1 MHLFFRLGD
10 QLVRAAVPGPI
21 IDALRLGRMTALQK
35 PNGGIRGI
43 VAGDDWSH
51 AQWPSKWVVQ
61 WRRQPLPTSTH
72 YRPVPDCHGLQ
83 TLCEANPETTLVSI
97 NGVSAFDSISREAM
111 LRGLLGVAEERR
123 LSRSFASSMEDPHSQ
138 YLWEDDSGN
147 VHTIQQGEGGE
158 QGDALMPLLYSL
170 GQHQGLDEVVR
181 GLLPTE
187 KLFAYLDDVYVVT
200 TPDRVYTFLQENLWV
215 FVGVRINSGKT
226 QVWNAAGRKPLV
238 CEAMDRIAQAQNPEA
253 KVWRG
258 SEVPVD
264 RQGVKVLGAPIGHPA
279 FVACSPVG
287 SGSRAPSHSSAPHPI
302 DARLAVSQV
311 VAPPLCW
318 SAGHVFS
325 QSGQPRGSSR
335 LCHFT

>member
-1 MHLFFRLGD
+1 MAFEELS
-10 QLVRAAVPGPI
+10 QETPSA
-21 IDALRLGRMTALQK
+21 
-35 PNGGIRGI
+35 
-43 VAGDDWSH
+43 DWSH

-61 WRRQPLPTSTH
+61 WRRQPLPSSTH
-72 YRPVPDCHGLQ
+72 YRPVPDASAFL
-83 TLCEANPETTLVSI
+83 TLSRRCVKRTNPETTLVSI
-97 NGVSAFDSISREAM
+97 DGVSAFDSISREAM
-111 LRGLLGVAEERR
+111 LRGLLGVADGEKALPFVR
-123 LSRSFASSMEDPHSQ
+123 LFCGRPSQ

-158 QGDALMPLLYSL
+158 QGDALMPLLCSL
-170 GQHQGLDEVVR
+170 GQHQALDEVVR

-187 KLFAYLDDVYVVT
+187 KLFAHLDDVYVVT
-200 TPDRVYTFLQENLWV
+200 TPDMVATVYTLLQENLWV
-215 FVGVRINSGKT
+215 FAGVRIDGGKT

-264 RQGVKVLGAPIGHPA
+264 RQGVKVLGAPIGHLA
-279 FVACSPVG
+279 FVAAQLAEHQATLLQRIPLMPDLQSAWLLLLHCAG
-287 SGSRAPSHSSAPHPI
+287 ARATY
-302 DARLAVSQV
+302 L
-311 VAPPLCW
+311 
-318 SAGHVFS
+318 